1 MERGAGGGGCRECGE
16 AFGGQGS
23 QRGQRSQR
31 SQRSQRGEGSWG
43 SSARPRRRRAA
54 ASGRVAPSRRW
65 LGRRR
70 SPVGL
75 SVAAVLVAVLVA
87 VLAALPVA
95 GAVAGPA
102 PTAAAEPPGRGAG
115 AASTPGGSARSREV
129 HWDWPTRTR
138 VVQRPWEAPT
148 SDYGPGH
155 RGLDVAAP
163 PGTPVVAPDA
173 GTIAFAGPVG
183 GRSVVTVDHG
193 DGLVSTLDPVEPT
206 VRKGDPVER
215 GQRVGTAGPGH
226 CASATPC
233 LHLGAR
239 VDGRYVD
246 PLPFLTPAEWPV
258 LLPDGTAGARAVDRG
273 RRRPGRVRA
282 WSGPRVRGPVHLAEP
297 GG

>member
-1 MERGAGGGGCRECGE
+1 M
-16 AFGGQGS
+16 
-23 QRGQRSQR
+23 
-31 SQRSQRGEGSWG
+31 
-43 SSARPRRRRAA
+43 
-54 ASGRVAPSRRW
+54 
-65 LGRRR
+65 
-70 SPVGL
+70 
-75 SVAAVLVAVLVA
+75 AVLVAVLT
-87 VLAALPVA
+87 ALPVA
-95 GAVAGPA
+95 GAVAGSVAVAGSA
-102 PTAAAEPPGRGAG
+102 PTATAEPPGRGAG
-115 AASTPGGSARSREV
+115 AASTPGGSARSRKV
-129 HWDWPTRTR
+129 HWDWPTNTR

-173 GTIAFAGPVG
+173 GTVAFAGPVG

-215 GQRVGTAGPGH
+215 GQRVGTVGRGH
-226 CASATPC
+226 CAAATPC

-258 LLPDGTAGARAVDRG
+258 LLPDGTAGARAVDRVDAD
-273 RRRPGRVRA
+273 RDAVRA